1 MKYKA
6 FITRALPE
14 AAQERLSKV
23 FDLTINPHD
32 RALTADEIMLHVAD
46 CDALI
51 CLLTDKID
59 RAVIDA
65 APRLQAICN
74 YAVGYNNIDVEYAT
88 SKGIVV
94 CNTPG
99 VLTEST
105 ADLAWALLMAAAR
118 RIVEGDHMMR
128 RGEFP
133 GWEPLML
140 LGNDIWG
147 KTIGIIGMGRIGQ
160 AVARRALGFGMKVLY
175 SGSAAKALDFPATYC
190 DLDSLLQQSDFISIH
205 APLTPQTRHMLGK
218 QQFEQMKDTVVL
230 INTARG
236 AIINEAELV
245 IALQQKTIAAAGLDV
260 YEHEPA
266 MADGLADLPNV
277 VLAPHIGSAS
287 IDTRTKM
294 AIMTAENAI
303 AVVQGR
309 EPVARVN

>member
-6 FITRALPE
+6 LITRALPD
-14 AAQERLSKV
+14 AAQQKLSEV
-23 FDLTINPHD
+23 FDLVINPHD
-32 RALTADEIMLHVAD
+32 RALTHDEIILQIAD

-51 CLLTDKID
+51 CLLTDTID
-59 RAVIDA
+59 KAVIDA
-65 APRLQAICN
+65 APRLKAICN

-88 SKGIVV
+88 AKGIVV

-105 ADLAWALLMAAAR
+105 ADLAWALLMSAAR
-118 RIVEGDHMMR
+118 RIVEGDQMMR

-140 LGNDIWG
+140 LGNDVWG

-160 AVARRALGFGMKVLY
+160 AMARRAGGFGMKVLY

-205 APLTPQTRHMLGK
+205 APLTVQTRHMIGTP
-218 QQFEQMKDTVVL
+218 QFEQMKDTAVL

-245 IALQQKTIAAAGLDV
+245 LALQNKTISAAGLDV
-260 YEHEPA
+260 YEREPA
-266 MADGLADLPNV
+266 LAQGLAALPNV

-287 IDTRTKM
+287 IDTRTRM

-303 AVVQGR
+303 AVILGQ
-309 EPVARVN
+309 EPIARVN

>member
-6 FITRALPE
+6 FITRALPD

-218 QQFEQMKDTVVL
+218 QQFEQMKDTAVL

-245 IALQQKTIAAAGLDV
+245 IALQNNTIAAAGLDV